1 VIGSAFC
8 YEKREKVIQQ
18 KEKTPKR
25 GKKEYDKKR
34 IVKILVF

>member
-1 VIGSAFC
+1 VIGSAFF

-18 KEKTPKR
+18 KEKAPKR
-25 GKKEYDKKR
+25 GKKEHDKKR

>member
-18 KEKTPKR
+18 KEKAPKR